1 MTKYIFMVFAGAC
14 SYGMLST
21 FVKLAYR
28 EGYTAAGISLL
39 QAAIGMVV
47 LWIVVLISG
56 KGKKINVGLTPILQR
71 YRWLP
76 VLLTGA
82 AIGLTTFLY
91 YLSVQY
97 IDASLAVVLLMQFA
111 WMGVLM
117 NWLLYKQKPSR
128 LQFLIIAMILG
139 GTIMASG
146 IFNTNDVVI
155 SIRGIVY
162 ALASAGLYAI
172 YIVANGSVGQT
183 MNTMEKSAIIMTGS
197 AAGIFIVNVHDLILN
212 TPFDLHI
219 LKWAAFLSLFGTIIP
234 PVLFAKGIPKIGAGL
249 SSLIMTVELPVAIV
263 FAHFVLTEKTDL
275 LQWIG
280 IAIMVLAL
288 ILLNLQKAKRF
299 NN

>member
-128 LQFLIIAMILG
+128 LQFLIIAMILA

-212 TPFDLHI
+212 TPFDLPI